1 MIARCLIAV
10 LLLCST
16 AVAQPVAIVRHGGG
30 VGSATLIAKDD
41 RQAGWLTAR
50 HVIDGQQGHVYVWPH
65 KYPHRY
71 LVREIVR
78 HPSLDVAYL
87 VTSSTNLDQQPIA
100 IGTEED
106 CREPALI
113 SGYSH
118 GTTFQGRHVSYQQKD
133 ATGREIIWRG
143 MAIPGQSG
151 GPIFVPRRL
160 VLLGVVSGSDG
171 AIVVGPYCTP
181 IRNWLRTLGWRFRR
195 ARTQAAYYS
204 GLDCS
209 SGQCRIVYPENPQVA
224 SRPSQIDEPI
234 DEPPAA
240 RPHGPGSNPSPVPDP
255 LSLDDIDR
263 RLSKVEV
270 ALAEPTLPVSD
281 SRVDDHAERL
291 TKIEELLKQF
301 PDKRIDE
308 HEAAI
313 ASQGTKLESVRES
326 LLTLTDAVQSHDT
339 QIKSLADQLS
349 LVMSD
354 LVKLRDEVAAIP
366 TPNLDA
372 MLKRMDTLESRG
384 RQGEFSFVFGPK
396 KE

>member
-10 LLLCST
+10 LLLAS
-16 AVAQPVAIVRHGGG
+16 AAIAQPVAIVRHGGG

-41 RQAGWLTAR
+41 KQAGWLTAR

-143 MAIPGQSG
+143 VAIPGQSG

-171 AIVVGPYCTP
+171 AIVVGPYCQP

-209 SGQCRIVYPENPQVA
+209 SGQCRIIYPENPEAQE
-224 SRPSQIDEPI
+224 PTDEPI

-240 RPHGPGSNPSPVPDP
+240 RPYGGTPTRDP
-255 LSLDDIDR
+255 ISLDDIDR

-270 ALAEPTLPVSD
+270 ALAEPTVPVSD
-281 SRVDDHAERL
+281 SRVDDHAERIA
-291 TKIEELLKQF
+291 KIEELLKQF

-308 HEAAI
+308 QEAAI
-313 ASQGTKLESVRES
+313 ASQRTKLEALRES

-339 QIKSLADQLS
+339 QVKSLAEQLS

-354 LVKLRDEVAAIP
+354 LAKLRDKVSAIP

-372 MLKRMDTLESRG
+372 LLQRIDTLESRG

-396 KE
+396 KEK